1 MAQSEAAPARK
12 AARLAKKV
20 ISADDLL
27 TATPKEV
34 SADEEVS
41 TSFTDLEPGCKY
53 QAYFLLESAIDG
65 AKSEMVTSEEF
76 TTLRHFDPLTLAFD
90 NDNVRINSGA
100 TATITAAVAGGEAP
114 YTYEWRD
121 QMNQVVST
129 EATLNVAP
137 AYTYGYRLT
146 VKSGDGQ
153 TATGKTKV
161 LVTGETVA
169 ATFDDNY
176 LAENTHFSGDTNND
190 MFYSG
195 SFSFAVANMDSWWY
209 GFGMSNSTSTE
220 FKSLDDQF
228 NSSVGSG
235 VDGSSNYCVAYPS
248 GTDVTVTSNEDGDI
262 INGAFIT
269 NNAYAYSSM
278 TKGDS
283 FAKKFAKG
291 DWFKLTVSGKTAT
304 GTNTLDF
311 YLSDFRSENEA
322 DHYILNTWQWLDLRS
337 LGKVQSLSFT
347 FTSSD
352 TGKYGMNTPAYFCMD
367 NLGGVRPETA
377 AERNVRVGDSNI
389 ALADLFNLESNGAT
403 VKYALEE
410 VSTDGNITAAIDGDA
425 ISVNAAAGAKK
436 VVVVSA
442 TQKGKTQY
450 VRLTINVDASTYV
463 GDVINPNAKV
473 SVNGNTIKVS
483 GAKSVNVFSTT
494 GALISADADTIDVV
508 AGVYLV
514 VADGITHKVLVK

>member
-1 MAQSEAAPARK
+1 
-12 AARLAKKV
+12 
-20 ISADDLL
+20 
-27 TATPKEV
+27 
-34 SADEEVS
+34 
-41 TSFTDLEPGCKY
+41 
-53 QAYFLLESAIDG
+53 
-65 AKSEMVTSEEF
+65 MVTSEEF

-137 AYTYGYRLT
+137 AHTYGYRLT
-146 VKSGDGQ
+146 VKSTDGQ
-153 TATGKTKV
+153 TATAKTKV

-176 LAENTHFSGDTNND
+176 LAENTHFSGDTDDD

-262 INGAFIT
+262 ISGAFIT

-278 TKGDS
+278 TNGDS

-367 NLGGVRPETA
+367 NLGGVRPETE

-463 GDVINPNAKV
+463 GDVINANAKV

-494 GALISADADTIDVV
+494 GALISAGADTIDVV